1 MNQSECEHQLQT
13 DCELLRGLVA
23 GLDRL
28 EQLWNDARLSV
39 KARRRGYFTPDED
52 DQVRQMLLAYRNY
65 RRALYELIERHAGY
79 EELADPAQR
88 WRSLS
93 DSKWRPAGQ
102 RGGFSPAGIDYLP

>member
-39 KARRRGYFTPDED
+39 KAR
-52 DQVRQMLLAYRNY
+52 
-65 RRALYELIERHAGY
+65 
-79 EELADPAQR
+79 
-88 WRSLS
+88 
-93 DSKWRPAGQ
+93 
-102 RGGFSPAGIDYLP
+102 